1 MGRKKM
7 ADFFMGI
14 DYGSTMVKAGI
25 FDVQGKEYGVCSVK
39 VNNNS
44 PRTGWYERDLE
55 RLWESAKAA
64 ISGVLKNS
72 SGQVKISGEDIA
84 AVSLTGHGN
93 GAHLVDANGRGTRFA
108 IEGTDNRAAFYAEQW
123 KKDGTSRRIHP
134 MNMQALWPAHSLCV
148 MAWLRDNEREVLD
161 KTKWILNPK
170 DFIRLRLTGEAFLE
184 YSDASGSGLI
194 NTRDRK
200 IDPKMLDIAGLG
212 FLVEKMPPLRYATD
226 LCGHISASAAAET
239 GLKAGTP
246 VAAGCYD
253 IDSAGLATGL
263 TDESVMNVI
272 VGSWANNQFISGT
285 PLVREEFFSTTVY
298 AIEGYYL
305 MLEGSATGAINLEWF
320 VERFMEADKAI
331 AAQSGKKVYALCD
344 EAVAAVKPDASRIV
358 FLPFL
363 YGSNVN
369 FKATGTLLGM
379 EGSHTRGE
387 LIRAFFEGICF
398 THRYHIEKMAAYG
411 KVPDLARMAGGAA
424 KSDVWRQMFADVLQK
439 SIEITA
445 ATELGTLGA
454 AMCAAVLAGSYP
466 GLHDAAGKMVR
477 ITRRTEPNPQL
488 KDIYTG
494 KYENYKRA
502 IKALDSYWSET

>member
-1 MGRKKM
+1 M
-7 ADFFMGI
+7 AELVLGI
-14 DYGSTMVKAGI
+14 DYGSTMIKAAV
-25 FDVQGKEYGVCSVK
+25 FDMEGTEKGVCSVK
-39 VNNNS
+39 VDNHS
-44 PRTGWYERDLE
+44 PQTGWYERDLE
-55 RLWESAKAA
+55 GVWESSKIA
-64 ISGVLKNS
+64 IAGALKNAS
-72 SGQVKISGEDIA
+72 EKGTVSGDDIA

-93 GAHLVDANGRGTRFA
+93 GAHLVDASGKSARPA
-108 IEGTDNRAAFYAEQW
+108 IEGTDNRAASYVGWW
-123 KKDGTSRRIHP
+123 KKDGTLRRIHP

-148 MAWLRDNEREVLD
+148 MAWLRDHEKETLD
-161 KTKWILNPK
+161 KTKWVLNPK

-200 IDPKMLDIAGLG
+200 IDAEMLDIAGLG
-212 FLVEKMPPLRYATD
+212 FLAEKMPPLKYAAD
-226 LCGHISASAAAET
+226 LAGHISAAAAAET

-263 TDESVMNVI
+263 TGELVMNVI
-272 VGSWANNQFISGT
+272 VGSWANNQFISKT
-285 PLVREEFFSTTVY
+285 PLVSEDFFSTTVY

-320 VERFMEADKAI
+320 VERFMEADKAL
-331 AAQSGKKVYALCD
+331 AKQAGKKIYVLCD
-344 EAVAAVKPDASRIV
+344 EAAAQVKPGASKII

-369 FKATGTLLGM
+369 LKATGTLLGM
-379 EGSHTRGE
+379 EGSHTRAE
-387 LIRAFFEGICF
+387 VIRAFFEGICF

-411 KVPDLARMAGGAA
+411 PVPGMVRMAGGAV
-424 KSDVWRQMFADVLQK
+424 KSEVWRQMFADVLQRP
-439 SIEITA
+439 IEVTA

-454 AMCAAVLAGSYP
+454 AMCAAVLAGAYGDLP
-466 GLHDAAGKMVR
+466 QAAGAMVHVTGR
-477 ITRRTEPNPQL
+477 TDPEAALAETYTR
-488 KDIYTG
+488 

-502 IKALDSYWSET
+502 IKALDGYWSEA

>member
-1 MGRKKM
+1 MGE
-7 ADFFMGI
+7 FVLGI
-14 DYGSTMVKAGI
+14 DYGSTMVKAGV
-25 FDVQGKEYGVCSVK
+25 FDMQGREKGVCSVK
-39 VNNNS
+39 VDNVS
-44 PRTGWYERDLE
+44 PKTGWYERDLE
-55 RLWESAKAA
+55 GVWESLKAA
-64 ISGVLKNS
+64 ISGALKDAA
-72 SGQVKISGEDIA
+72 GHGKITGLDIT

-93 GAHLVDANGRGTRFA
+93 GAHMVDAAGKSTRPA
-108 IEGTDNRAAFYAEQW
+108 IEGTDNRAASYVEQW
-123 KKDGTSRRIHP
+123 KKDGSFSRIHP

-148 MAWLRDNEREVLD
+148 MAWLRDHEREVFN
-161 KTKWILNPK
+161 KTKWVLNPK

-200 IDPKMLDIAGLG
+200 IDPLMLENVGLG
-212 FLVEKMPPLRYATD
+212 FLAEKMPPLRYATD
-226 LCGHISASAAAET
+226 ACGSVTAAAAAET

-272 VGSWANNQFISGT
+272 VGSWANNQFISKT
-285 PLVREEFFSTTVY
+285 PLVSEDFFSTTVY

-320 VERFMEADKAI
+320 VEHFMEADKA
-331 AAQSGKKVYALCD
+331 AAKQAGKSVYALCD
-344 EAVAAVKPDASRIV
+344 EAAASVNPGASNII

-379 EGSHTRGE
+379 EGSHTRSE
-387 LIRAFFEGICF
+387 VIRAFFEGICF

-411 KVPDLARMAGGAA
+411 SVPEIVRMAGGAA
-424 KSDVWRQMFADVLQK
+424 KSAVWRQMFADVLQK

-454 AMCAAVLAGSYP
+454 AMCAAVLAGIYP
-466 GLHDAAGKMVR
+466 DLHHAAKAMVQVSGR
-477 ITRRTEPNPQL
+477 TDPTTGQFDVYTR
-488 KDIYTG
+488 
-494 KYENYKRA
+494 KYGNYKRA
-502 IKALDSYWSET
+502 LKALDSYWSEI

>member
-1 MGRKKM
+1 M
-7 ADFFMGI
+7 AEFVLGI
-14 DYGSTMVKAGI
+14 DYGSTMIKAGV
-25 FDVQGKEYGVCSVK
+25 FDMQGGEKGVYSVK
-39 VNNNS
+39 VNNTS
-44 PRTGWYERDLE
+44 PKTGWYERDLDGV
-55 RLWESAKAA
+55 WESSRAAIAGAVKAA
-64 ISGVLKNS
+64 SEKYGVSGD
-72 SGQVKISGEDIA
+72 DIA

-93 GAHLVDANGRGTRFA
+93 GAHLVGENGRGTRPA
-108 IEGTDNRAAFYAEQW
+108 IEGTDGRAAAYVEQW
-123 KKDGTSRRIHP
+123 KKDGSFSRIHP

-148 MAWLRDNEREVLD
+148 MAWLRDNEAETLK

-170 DFIRLRLTGEAFLE
+170 DYVRLRLTGEAFLE

-200 IDPKMLDIAGLG
+200 IDQAMLDIAGLG
-212 FLVEKMPPLRYATD
+212 FLAEKMPPLKYATD
-226 LCGHISASAAAET
+226 PCGQITRTAAAET

-272 VGSWANNQFISGT
+272 VGSWANNQFISKT
-285 PLVREEFFSTTVY
+285 PLVSEDFFSTTVY

-320 VERFMEADKAI
+320 VERFMEADKKEAK
-331 AAQSGKKVYALCD
+331 AAGKSVYVLCD
-344 EAVAAVKPDASRIV
+344 EAVASVKPEAAEII

-369 FKATGTLLGM
+369 FKAKGTLIGM
-379 EGSHTRGE
+379 EGSHTRSE
-387 LIRAFFEGICF
+387 VIRAFFEGICF
-398 THRYHIEKMAAYG
+398 THRYHIEKMASYG
-411 KVPDLARMAGGAA
+411 KVPAIARMAGGAT
-424 KSDVWRQMFADVLQK
+424 KSDVWRQMFADVLDK
-439 SIEITA
+439 SIEVTA

-454 AMCAAVLAGSYP
+454 AMCAAVLAGAYG
-466 GLHDAAGKMVR
+466 GLHDAANRMVQV
-477 ITRRTEPNPQL
+477 TGRTDPNPAL
-488 KDIYTG
+488 KDVYTR

-502 IKALDSYWSET
+502 IEALDSYWS

>member
-1 MGRKKM
+1 M
-7 ADFFMGI
+7 AEFVLGI
-14 DYGSTMVKAGI
+14 DYGSTVIKAGV
-25 FDVQGKEYGVCSVK
+25 FGMQGEEKGVCSVK
-39 VNNNS
+39 VDNTS
-44 PRTGWYERDLE
+44 PKTGWYERDLE
-55 RLWESAKAA
+55 GVWESSKAA
-64 ISGVLKNS
+64 IAGA
-72 SGQVKISGEDIA
+72 VKAASESCGISAADIA

-93 GAHLVDANGRGTRFA
+93 GAHLVDGNGGGTRPA
-108 IEGTDNRAAFYAEQW
+108 IESTDNRAASYVEQW
-123 KKDGTSRRIHP
+123 KKDGSAGRIHP

-148 MAWLRDNEREVLD
+148 MAWLRDHERDVLD

-200 IDPKMLDIAGLG
+200 IDPAMLDMAGLG
-212 FLVEKMPPLRYATD
+212 FLAEKLPPLRYATD
-226 LCGHISASAAAET
+226 LCGSITGAAAAET

-263 TDESVMNVI
+263 ADESLMNVI
-272 VGSWANNQFISGT
+272 VGSWANNQFISRT
-285 PLVREEFFSTTVY
+285 PLVSEDFFSTTVY

-320 VERFMEADKAI
+320 VERFMEADKAL
-331 AAQSGKKVYALCD
+331 AKQAGKKVYALCD
-344 EAVAAVKPDASRIV
+344 EAAASVKPEASRII

-379 EGSHTRGE
+379 EGSHTRAE
-387 LIRAFFEGICF
+387 VIRAFFEGICF
-398 THRYHIEKMAAYG
+398 THRYHIEKMASYG
-411 KVPDLARMAGGAA
+411 RVPEIARMAGGAV

-439 SIEITA
+439 PVEVTA

-454 AMCAAVLAGSYP
+454 AMCAAVLAGAYP
-466 GLHDAAGKMVR
+466 GLPEAAKKMVQV
-477 ITRRTEPNPQL
+477 TGRTEPNPGL
-488 KDIYTG
+488 FDVYTR
-494 KYENYKRA
+494 KYQSYKRA
-502 IKALDSYWSET
+502 IEALDSYWNEE